1 MLVSFARASRRAALA
16 SSRTASTSS
25 MGSMGPI
32 ARGGACVCAT
42 PSWVMGAPAR
52 AGARPGIA
60 HARSTSTSSSSS
72 SNKNKKQASETSDA
86 VQQRDERSGRYDE
99 ITDKWIPEKPVSV
112 IEGASYGVVGL
123 LGLGVAA
130 AAVWFGANELLVTPR
145 EQKVFN
151 AAMTKLE
158 DDPRIRISLG
168 APLTGYG
175 SESRSRS
182 ARHRIAHQI
191 VIDGRG
197 RERVRVQFYARGA
210 RGSATVHAE
219 AGTNA
224 ETGELEFSYII
235 ADVAG
240 AHGTRIQVVSPQQQ
254 PQRLVAL

>member
-1 MLVSFARASRRAALA
+1 MMMPRPLTTPYAFVS
-16 SSRTASTSS
+16 
-25 MGSMGPI
+25 
-32 ARGGACVCAT
+32 AT
-42 PSWVMGAPAR
+42 PSCAASMTTR
-52 AGARPGIA
+52 ATWRGAR
-60 HARSTSTSSSSS
+60 SMSSTSSSSAAKKS
-72 SNKNKKQASETSDA
+72 SEQGSDA
-86 VQQRDERSGRYDE
+86 VQRQEPQSGRYDE

-112 IEGASYGVVGL
+112 VEGASYGVVGL

-145 EQKVFN
+145 EHKVMH
-151 AAMTKLE
+151 AAMKKLE
-158 DDPRIRISLG
+158 DDPRVRISLG

-182 ARHRIAHQI
+182 ARHRVAHQI
-191 VIDGRG
+191 VVDGRG

-240 AHGTRIQVVSPQQQ
+240 AHGTRIQVVSPQPQ